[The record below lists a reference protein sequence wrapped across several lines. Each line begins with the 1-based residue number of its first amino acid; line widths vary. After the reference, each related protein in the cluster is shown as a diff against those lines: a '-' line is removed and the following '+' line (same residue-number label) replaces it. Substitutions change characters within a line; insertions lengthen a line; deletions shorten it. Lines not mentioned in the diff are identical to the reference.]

1 MIEEQ
6 VRTFIVKDL
15 GVHRYGVDLTDDYP
29 FLQDG
34 LIDSFGVAELVE
46 FIENEYGVQLGL
58 DELAVENFGTVGTIA
73 ALIRSKA
80 PEGGPAPI
88 S

>member
-6 VRTFIVKDL
+6 VRTFILKDL
-15 GVHRYGVDLTDDYP
+15 GAHRFGVDLTDDYP

-46 FIENEYGVQLGL
+46 FIENEYGVPLKL
-58 DELAVENFGTVGTIA
+58 DELALENFGTVGTIA
-73 ALIRSKA
+73 AMIRSKVS
-80 PEGGPAPI
+80 EGGPAPI
-88 S
+88 A